1 MDFETACNKILEVL
15 DQCQEGIMILQA
27 VTLIILNRRIGT
39 VSKSLQNSSTISP
52 AASPVLESQ
61 NSSTISPAASPVLES
76 QKNVS
81 DFPDRKKRKDLTK
94 KRMQEALDLYFS
106 DKLDEDLTAEEAK
119 DVEAVQVFVDEVING
134 KCDLS

>member
-39 VSKSLQNSSTISP
+39 VSKSL
-52 AASPVLESQ
+52 Q